1 MVRGRRDE
9 EERRT
14 IVLWR
19 VVAGVVVVL
28 GLDVDGAREEVVV
41 HATPESYLV
50 WLDLNLKNWHKMSGE
65 LLGISAQWGRTD

>member
-1 MVRGRRDE
+1 M
-9 EERRT
+9 
-14 IVLWR
+14 
-19 VVAGVVVVL
+19 VVVL